1 MARAW
6 TLISIVKGR
15 QYGGNLGY
23 EDDLKTKYS
32 YDSSVAN
39 HRRVRRGDLVFL
51 RDGQSVF
58 GMARIE
64 EIETS
69 RDVKIRRRCPECR
82 TSAIRARLQ
91 RKPKWRCKRGHT
103 FARAIREHVNVTAFK
118 ATYANTFIDLQDRL
132 SVRDLKRV
140 ALRPSDQMSIEE
152 INAAQLGGKL
162 NSVGSAARDLLLQHL
177 QAIGPDEDESLH
189 WKMPDTADA
198 HDGYTPTLG
207 DRRKQILGSIRLRR
221 GQSKFRKSLIH
232 RYGPACLISGCKLLE
247 VVEASHIWPY
257 RGDKDNHPE
266 NGLLLRADLHTLF
279 DLNLLGIHPQQW
291 TLHFHPTA
299 RSAGYSKFEDRRL
312 RIGASPGPSSAALRS
327 RWKSFL
333 LHHQNHQ

>member
-23 EDDLKTKYS
+23 EEDLKTKYC

-51 RDGQSVF
+51 RNSQTVF

-64 EIETS
+64 EIERS
-69 RDVKIRRRCPECR
+69 RDVKIRQRCPECR
-82 TSAIRARLQ
+82 TSAIRERLQ
-91 RKPKWRCKRGHT
+91 RKPKWRCKRRHT
-103 FARAIREHVNVTAFK
+103 FARPTREKVDVTAFK
-118 ATYANTFIDLQDRL
+118 ATYENTFIDLQDNL
-132 SVRDLKRV
+132 SVQDLKRA
-140 ALRPSDQMSIEE
+140 ALRPNDQLSIEE
-152 INAAQLGGKL
+152 INAVHLGGKL
-162 NSVGSAARDLLLQHL
+162 NSVDSAARDLLLQHL

-189 WKMPDTADA
+189 WKMPDPADA
-198 HDGYTPTLG
+198 EDSYTPTLG
-207 DRRKQILGSIRLRR
+207 DRRKQITGSIRLRR

-232 RYGPACLISGCKLLE
+232 RYGPACLISGCRLLD

-279 DLNLLGIHPQQW
+279 DLDLLGIDPQQW
-291 TLHFHPTA
+291 TVQFHPKA
-299 RSAGYSKFEDRRL
+299 HSAGYSKFEDRRL
-312 RIGASPGPSSAALRS
+312 RIGASPGPSAAALRS

-333 LHHQNHQ
+333 LRH

>member
-6 TLISIVKGR
+6 ALISIVKGR

-51 RDGQSVF
+51 RDSQSVF

-64 EIETS
+64 QIETS
-69 RDVKIRRRCPECR
+69 SDVKIRRRCPKCR
-82 TSAIRARLQ
+82 TSAIRERLQ

-103 FARAIREHVNVTAFK
+103 FARAIRENVKVTAFK
-118 ATYANTFIDLQDRL
+118 AIYENTFIDLQDRL
-132 SVRDLKRV
+132 NVRDLKRA
-140 ALRPSDQMSIEE
+140 ALRPSDQLSIEE
-152 INAAQLGGKL
+152 INAAHLGGKL
-162 NSVGSAARDLLLQHL
+162 NSVGSAARGLLLHHL
-177 QAIGPDEDESLH
+177 QAIGPDEDEGLG
-189 WKMPDTADA
+189 WKIRDAADA
-198 HDGYTPTLG
+198 QDGYTPTLG
-207 DRRKQILGSIRLRR
+207 DRRKKILGSIQLRR
-221 GQSKFRKSLIH
+221 GQSKFRKSLIR
-232 RYGPACLISGCKLLE
+232 RYGPACLISGCKLMD

-279 DLNLLGIHPQQW
+279 DLNLLGIHPQQL
-291 TLHFHPTA
+291 TIRFHPTA
-299 RSAGYSKFEDRRL
+299 RSAGYRKFEDRRL
-312 RIGASPGPSSAALRS
+312 RIAASPGPSAAALRS
-327 RWKSFL
+327 RWESFL
-333 LHHQNHQ
+333 LHCQDHR